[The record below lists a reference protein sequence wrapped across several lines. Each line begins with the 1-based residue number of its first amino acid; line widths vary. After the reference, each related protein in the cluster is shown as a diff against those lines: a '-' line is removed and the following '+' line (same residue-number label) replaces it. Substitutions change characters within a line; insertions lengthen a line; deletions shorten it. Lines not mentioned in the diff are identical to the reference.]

1 MLKKTKTYR
10 YLFEPTVNLYYN
22 NEVKSI
28 LYSLNILN
36 VYLGDKSS
44 KESNAEDGI
53 FYILVKTDSNFEDKM
68 LKLKQITKY
77 YLGSYTVGTRDDN
90 LAIIMF
96 KSMGGKSLSNF
107 INSKYSEMYS
117 EHLLDSDKDKFIIYD
132 TVSKKI
138 GLSKEYHVLK
148 HSQEYYQTLVKELE
162 LEEDLANELW
172 NNEFESKVKVNE
184 ELFDINLLY
193 QKELKE

>member
-22 NEVKSI
+22 NEIKGI
-28 LYSLNILN
+28 LYSFNILN
-36 VYLGDKSS
+36 VYLGDKSVEDS
-44 KESNAEDGI
+44 KLEDGI
-53 FYILVKTDSNFEDKM
+53 FYILVKVDDQYESKIS
-68 LKLKQITKY
+68 KLKSITKY
-77 YLGSYTVGTRDDN
+77 YLGSYHVGNRDDN

-96 KSMGGKSLSNF
+96 KTMGGKSLNNF

-138 GLSKEYHVLK
+138 ALSKEYHVLK

-172 NNEFESKVKVNE
+172 DKEFDSKIKANE
-184 ELFDINLLY
+184 ELFDVNLLY
-193 QKELKE
+193 QNELKD

>member
-1 MLKKTKTYR
+1 
-10 YLFEPTVNLYYN
+10 
-22 NEVKSI
+22 
-28 LYSLNILN
+28 
-36 VYLGDKSS
+36 
-44 KESNAEDGI
+44 
-53 FYILVKTDSNFEDKM
+53 
-68 LKLKQITKY
+68 
-77 YLGSYTVGTRDDN
+77 
-90 LAIIMF
+90 
-96 KSMGGKSLSNF
+96 MGGKSLSNF

-132 TVSKKI
+132 TVAKKI

-162 LEEDLANELW
+162 LEENLANELW
-172 NNEFESKVKVNE
+172 NNESESKVKVDE